1 MDDKIITLI
10 IEEINNCKA
19 FNKSFNNYK
28 NKLKK
33 YDLKLII
40 NEIYYILKTG
50 LSWRNYRGPI
60 NYNTL
65 FYYNNKLAKERI
77 FEKAYIKLLNDYYKT
92 NKQSKIKYQL
102 IDTTFIRNKLGS
114 ENISLNKFY
123 RNKKCS
129 KISLL
134 TDELGIPISIIYDKG
149 SKADISFTKENINK
163 TLIKINTKKYMN
175 NNKFKQILLA
185 DKGYTSKQLK
195 EDLNKE
201 GYIIIVPPKK
211 NSKNIFEIKD
221 KIIYKK
227 RMKIEQI
234 FSRLKQ
240 SRRIDT
246 RYERKTINY
255 ISFVYASLIKIVSN
269 IIKANY

>member
-1 MDDKIITLI
+1 MDFKFLSYIIQ
-10 IEEINNCKA
+10 EINECKT
-19 FNKSFNNYK
+19 FKKSFNNYK

-33 YDLKLII
+33 YDLNLII
-40 NEIYYILKTG
+40 NEIYYMLKTG
-50 LSWRNYRGPI
+50 LSWRDYRGPI

-195 EDLNKE
+195 DDLSKE

-211 NSKNIFEIKD
+211 ILKIYFKLKIK
-221 KIIYKK
+221 
-227 RMKIEQI
+227 
-234 FSRLKQ
+234 
-240 SRRIDT
+240 
-246 RYERKTINY
+246 
-255 ISFVYASLIKIVSN
+255 
-269 IIKANY
+269 

>member
-1 MDDKIITLI
+1 MNLNFLSYIIN
-10 IEEINNCKA
+10 EINNCKA
-19 FNKSFNNYK
+19 FSKSFNNYN

-33 YDLKLII
+33 YDITLII

-65 FYYNNKLAKERI
+65 FYYNNKLSKERI

-92 NKQSKIKYQL
+92 NKQTKLKYQL

-175 NNKFKQILLA
+175 NNKFKQTLLA

-195 EDLNKE
+195 DDLSKE
-201 GYIIIVPPKK
+201 GYKIIVPPKK
-211 NSKNIFEIKD
+211 NSKNIFQIED

-240 SRRIDT
+240 YRRIDT

-269 IIKANY
+269 IIKTNH